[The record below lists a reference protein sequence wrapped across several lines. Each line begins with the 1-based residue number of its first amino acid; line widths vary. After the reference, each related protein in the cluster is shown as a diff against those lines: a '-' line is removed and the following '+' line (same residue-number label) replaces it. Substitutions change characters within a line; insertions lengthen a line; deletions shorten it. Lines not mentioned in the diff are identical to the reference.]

1 MGCCC
6 RRFASGS
13 KGTEMSDWAD
23 ELFYAMDDL
32 IASLTELT
40 DDEELADDTV
50 LQEFRDRLEAYR
62 NKWGDR
68 Q

>member
-1 MGCCC
+1 
-6 RRFASGS
+6 
-13 KGTEMSDWAD
+13 MSDWAD

-32 IASLTELT
+32 ITSLTELT
-40 DDEELADDTV
+40 DDDELTDDSV